1 MQVNILGICG
11 SPVKK
16 GNVELYLQELL
27 KTAEEM
33 ADVSTE
39 LITLHGKDLRD
50 CVHCNWCMRRQLEG
64 KFCNQSDYMQELYPK
79 LLACDA
85 LVLASPAYFLRITGR
100 MANFLD
106 RMRPLMEGNFYKNSM
121 VNKVGAAQVVAWFRN
136 NGLETTAMTIILPMI
151 GLGMFVVAPPF
162 EMGALA
168 ANALSSEGGTGKF
181 DPKER
186 YGILKDEY
194 GMTAMRNLARRV
206 VEKTRLIKYGI
217 EAMKAHP
224 EEKTPAEH

>member
-1 MQVNILGICG
+1 MHVNILGVCG

-16 GNVELYLQELL
+16 GNVEVYLEQCL
-27 KTAEEM
+27 KTTEEQGG
-33 ADVSTE
+33 VSTE
-39 LITLHGKDLRD
+39 LITLHGKELRD
-50 CVHCNWCMRRQLEG
+50 CIHCNWCMRRQSEG

-85 LVLASPAYFLRITGR
+85 LILASPAYFLRITGI

-106 RMRPLMEGNFYKNSM
+106 RMRPLMEGNYYKNTM
-121 VNKVGAAQVVAWFRN
+121 ANKVGAAMVVAWFRN

-168 ANALSSEGGTGKF
+168 ANALSSEGGEGKF

-224 EEKTPAEH
+224 EEKVPAEH